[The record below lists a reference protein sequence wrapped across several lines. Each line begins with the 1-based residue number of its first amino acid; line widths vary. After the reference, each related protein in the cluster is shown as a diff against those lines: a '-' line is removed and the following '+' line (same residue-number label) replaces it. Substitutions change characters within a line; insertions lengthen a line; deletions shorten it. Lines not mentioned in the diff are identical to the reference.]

1 MHACEDSFT
10 DEVEWIRSET
20 KAFVT
25 EILVEEIMAEVILD
39 VCRTVVREILVE
51 EIMAE
56 VILDVCRTVAV
67 VVRERDVKAIIHQER
82 MALLLLKVAL
92 ARRERLHEN
101 MVCEESLN
109 SRPLTTVFR
118 KGDLSSLENSTE
130 EIVSWAVREVVSGPR
145 HSGDGLGR
153 IITR

>member
-1 MHACEDSFT
+1 MHAYEDSFT
-10 DEVEWIRSET
+10 DEVEAIRSET

-25 EILVEEIMAEVILD
+25 
-39 VCRTVVREILVE
+39 EILVE

-82 MALLLLKVAL
+82 MALLLLKLAL

-101 MVCEESLN
+101 MVCDCLLYTSP
-109 SRPLTTVFR
+109 S
-118 KGDLSSLENSTE
+118 
-130 EIVSWAVREVVSGPR
+130 PR
-145 HSGDGLGR
+145 D
-153 IITR
+153 